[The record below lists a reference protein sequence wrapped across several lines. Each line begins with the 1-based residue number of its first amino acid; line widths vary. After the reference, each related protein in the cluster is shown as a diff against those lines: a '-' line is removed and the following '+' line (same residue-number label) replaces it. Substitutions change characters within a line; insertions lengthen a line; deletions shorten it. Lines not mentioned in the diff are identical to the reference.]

1 MCFIGWGL
9 IGMLLVDTSFYED
22 QGHVIVFIDLFV
34 EGTLIKKIY
43 YEFYGSVLPMK
54 NPVNDFALIA
64 IMPYAMEKGYN
75 LHIKGAVHL
84 DLLRNMEESQDA
96 WLRWH
101 PDLFKK
107 ISISADIELPASL
120 SEKRNAVLAFSGGL
134 DATYALHAHANSL
147 LGRRSCNII
156 VGVFI
161 QGFDVNLDNS
171 EAFDDALVKNSNIL
185 NSYGISQAYVKT
197 NWRELGASWEEAHMF
212 GIVSVISQFSTNV
225 DCGVIAS
232 DVAYDEE
239 DLGWGSN
246 AVTNALFSSPSFPLS
261 FTGGSHSRTRK
272 AEIVSNNP
280 VVLQNLRVCYQG
292 KVGNCGT
299 CEKCIRTKLNFL
311 AVGVPHVPSIGDPIT
326 LRKIKNLHINT
337 KKEVDRYNRI
347 LKEGYWNGL
356 LKEKSI
362 LERVLIYGVF
372 KYRFFIFLKKWK
384 RSFGKRF
391 IYIKGKIISMKE

>member
-1 MCFIGWGL
+1 
-9 IGMLLVDTSFYED
+9 MLVVDTSFYE
-22 QGHVIVFIDLFV
+22 GEGYVAVYIDLFL
-34 EGTLIKKIY
+34 EGALIKKIY
-43 YEFYGSVLPMK
+43 YEFYGGVLPKK

-75 LHIKGAVHL
+75 LHIKGAVHF

-107 ISISADIELPASL
+107 ISISADNELPSTL
-120 SEKRNAVLAFSGGL
+120 TEKRKAVLAFSGGL
-134 DATYALHAHANSL
+134 DATYALHAHVNNL
-147 LGRRSCNII
+147 LGRRSCNIV

-161 QGFDVNLDNS
+161 QGFDVDLDNS
-171 EAFDDALVKNSNIL
+171 VAFDDALVKNLNIL
-185 NSYGISQAYVKT
+185 DSYGVSQAYVKT
-197 NWRELGASWEEAHMF
+197 NWRELGVSWEEAHMF

-246 AVTNALFSSPSFPLS
+246 AVTNALFSSPSFPLT
-261 FTGGSHSRTRK
+261 FTGGAHSRTRK
-272 AEIVSNNP
+272 AKIVSNNP

-299 CEKCIRTKLNFL
+299 CEKCVRTKLNFL
-311 AVGVPHVPSIGDPIT
+311 AVGVPHVPSIGEPIT
-326 LRKIKNLHINT
+326 LRQIKKLHIETN
-337 KKEVDRYNRI
+337 KEIERYNRI
-347 LKEGYWNGL
+347 IKEGYWDGL
-356 LKEKSI
+356 IKEKY
-362 LERVLIYGVF
+362 VLKRLVSYGVF
-372 KYRFFIFLKKWK
+372 KYRLFNLINKWK
-384 RSFGKRF
+384 RSVKKRIAYF
-391 IYIKGKIISMKE
+391 